1 MICDVST
8 LRVAV
13 MHRAGGK
20 MLWSCIMSRGML
32 VELSKTMHKIHRIL
46 RSSTCWIEILI
57 VGSGT
62 SG

>member
-20 MLWSCIMSRGML
+20 LLWSCIMSRGD
-32 VELSKTMHKIHRIL
+32 
-46 RSSTCWIEILI
+46 
-57 VGSGT
+57 VGCAQ
-62 SG
+62 